1 MATKDRI
8 KLVIVGDGACGKSC
22 LLRTFE
28 AGSPQMEYI
37 TTFFENSDVDI
48 DYEGKSVELA
58 LWDTAGQEDYDRLRP
73 LSYPDTDVVL
83 ICYSIS
89 DPYSLEN
96 VPEKWVL
103 EIRHS
108 CPGVQIILVGL
119 KSDARNDQSR
129 IKELAR
135 EGQKPVPSADARAMA
150 EKIGAFDYVE
160 CSAKENEGLLEV
172 FHSATRAAM
181 CKSKG
186 KRSFLKSILGGGAA
200 KTPETA
206 KLKEEALAIKAKAK
220 EEAAAEKARVKQIQ
234 TEEKAEKARVK
245 AAATAAAQ
253 AFNWHKRAASARAK
267 AIKVRMKAEA
277 DEKKWL
283 KTATPLQIKKRH
295 REKAADAAAAAAAAA
310 AREAFMSGPPV
321 APPSPSAPV
330 VVESAYETLATTM
343 QQKRPCPYVSSK
355 GSCNRMFVAGAHVTF
370 CMMHTCTKVG
380 CNAKKTSRDDFCPQ
394 HVDGPK
400 EKAPELPPLPASFAP
415 PSSPPLQPV
424 SHTPTSPTPLFDAT
438 NPFGPP
444 PTLATSV
451 NVNTSTDNPFGDGG
465 ISDDENDYDTCD
477 TATDPSEMAAF
488 EAQPMRVSK
497 YLAKIRLGKQ
507 EQTALGLED
516 LMGVDDDLKSK
527 FLSIKEEAIKQE
539 FALNGTEED
548 KDNLKH
554 VLAGTYRKDWGRS
567 VAENRSNA
575 SIITAY
581 SAPSSSGTTS
591 ASKYTPS
598 PLPPIGVDDATGA
611 VLALSPPLRPPRKP
625 E

>member
-1 MATKDRI
+1 
-8 KLVIVGDGACGKSC
+8 
-22 LLRTFE
+22 
-28 AGSPQMEYI
+28 
-37 TTFFENSDVDI
+37 
-48 DYEGKSVELA
+48 
-58 LWDTAGQEDYDRLRP
+58 
-73 LSYPDTDVVL
+73 
-83 ICYSIS
+83 
-89 DPYSLEN
+89 
-96 VPEKWVL
+96 
-103 EIRHS
+103 
-108 CPGVQIILVGL
+108 
-119 KSDARNDQSR
+119 
-129 IKELAR
+129 
-135 EGQKPVPSADARAMA
+135 MA

-160 CSAKENEGLLEV
+160 CSAKENKGLHEV

-310 AREAFMSGPPV
+310 AREAFMSGAPV
-321 APPSPSAPV
+321 APPSAPV

-451 NVNTSTDNPFGDGG
+451 NVNTSTNNPFGDGG

-488 EAQPMRVSK
+488 AAQPMRVSK

-516 LMGVDDDLKSK
+516 LMGVDDDQKSK

-539 FALNGTEED
+539 FALNGKEED

-567 VAENRSNA
+567 VAESVA
-575 SIITAY
+575 LEELLTSEQAKTAKLAY
-581 SAPSSSGTTS
+581 HH
-591 ASKYTPS
+591 
-598 PLPPIGVDDATGA
+598 
-611 VLALSPPLRPPRKP
+611 VLALRLYTTSSYRQINDPLREDPPPKLHPFAATTYFIQEGIKKLRAVDAKSGGTETKIFWRGMHGRSLPPSFKDEGGAEFACMSTTADVQVAVKFAEVETSDMPMLFKYVTDNSLVRGADISFLSVYPEEKEVLYPPLTYLQQISCKQCTIRGKRVVVVEVKP
-625 E
+625 QMA